1 MGLGHSR
8 PVASEDNDPPTPP
21 PTRGGPQG
29 HYADDVSQASAQA
42 QLNVGNNSS
51 MGNHLNRLLRVAED
65 ELRQVV
71 AAMNEARSPVLRS
84 RYARLIEELGRGIR
98 ITRSASIAIIALQT
112 TTELLATQISQMVA
126 MASAAAATAITEPE
140 V

>member
-1 MGLGHSR
+1 M
-8 PVASEDNDPPTPP
+8 
-21 PTRGGPQG
+21 
-29 HYADDVSQASAQA
+29 DD
-42 QLNVGNNSS
+42 
-51 MGNHLNRLLRVAED
+51 HLNRLLRVAED

-98 ITRSASIAIIALQT
+98 ITRSASIAIIVLQT

-126 MASAAAATAITEPE
+126 TVSNAAATASMEPE
-140 V
+140 IS

>member
-1 MGLGHSR
+1 M
-8 PVASEDNDPPTPP
+8 
-21 PTRGGPQG
+21 
-29 HYADDVSQASAQA
+29 DD
-42 QLNVGNNSS
+42 
-51 MGNHLNRLLRVAED
+51 HLNRLLRVAED

-84 RYARLIEELGRGIR
+84 RYACLIEELGRGIR

-126 MASAAAATAITEPE
+126 TASNAAATSSMEREIS
-140 V
+140 